1 MLHHP
6 GSVGPGAP
14 VRHLHPAPSL
24 QGRKQHEQVAHSVA
38 FVFVIVRHGSPGL
51 RREGL
56 VGLLHQ
62 LFAGLVQTHQHLV
75 SLAEGL
81 DTGDGSPTAG
91 SCSTCYSPWPNGRGR
106 PSGTGSGPAWTA
118 PRQRAGPE
126 AGPRRWTPRSC
137 RPSGT
142 SWQRRIGQR
151 GRPGVPGEPAHR
163 EGGQGTDTSGDSAVR
178 PRRAVPRRGDRGT
191 KPSSS
196 TISRLRRDIC
206 RCRLSSGISSRVSS
220 GPLYLVFAGATPRH
234 GYPGGVLRQHGTAGP
249 PGLPHGRGVRRPWL
263 ETALFTAP
271 AGNSPM
277 S

>member
-1 MLHHP
+1 MAAP
-6 GSVGPGAP
+6 GCGGRGWWVSFTSCLLVSS
-14 VRHLHPAPSL
+14 RHTSTSFP
-24 QGRKQHEQVAHSVA
+24 
-38 FVFVIVRHGSPGL
+38 L
-51 RREGL
+51 RR
-56 VGLLHQ
+56 
-62 LFAGLVQTHQHLV
+62 
-75 SLAEGL
+75 
-81 DTGDGSPTAG
+81 
-91 SCSTCYSPWPNGRGR
+91 
-106 PSGTGSGPAWTA
+106 AWTPGTAAQPPAHA
-118 PRQRAGPE
+118 PHATLPGRMGEGDHPGPE

-163 EGGQGTDTSGDSAVR
+163 EGGQGTDTSEDSAVR

-220 GPLYLVFAGATPRH
+220 GPLYLVFTGATPRH